1 MNPMAEY
8 LIQTRRNPLP
18 NMQSLP
24 AQLTPAQINEQLK
37 TSNVNKAREI
47 AAKQDEVAKKL
58 QESAADTSAAKGL
71 STGAKVGI
79 GVGILA
85 LVGGGVWFYTS
96 RK

>member
-18 NMQSLP
+18 MNLAEQVAPKPLP
-24 AQLTPAQINEQLK
+24 LK
-37 TSNVNKAREI
+37 PTVQPGVNKAREI
-47 AAKQDEVAKKL
+47 AGQSENISETL
-58 QESAADTSAAKGL
+58 QEAKGSSSAAKGL

-79 GVGILA
+79 GVGVLA
-85 LVGGGVWFYTS
+85 VLGGGVWFFMS